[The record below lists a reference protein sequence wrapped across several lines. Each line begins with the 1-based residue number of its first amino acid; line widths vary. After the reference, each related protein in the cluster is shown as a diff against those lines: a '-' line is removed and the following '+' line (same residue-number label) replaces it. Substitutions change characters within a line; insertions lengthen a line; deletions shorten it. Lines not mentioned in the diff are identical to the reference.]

1 MLLIDDSPQV
11 RAGVRALLSG
21 EPALRVV
28 DEADTG
34 REGLARAREL
44 RPDLIVLDQGMPGL
58 SGLQTLR
65 ELRRSLPKTRV
76 VMFTLNPEIEAE
88 ALARG
93 ATAVVAKEEPALL
106 LLTLQRL
113 ARRPPAELPPTQPQ
127 PIERHR

>member
-34 REGLARAREL
+34 REGLERAWDR

-58 SGLQTLR
+58 TGLQTLR
-65 ELRRSLPKTRV
+65 ELRRTLPGTRV

-88 ALARG
+88 ALALG

-113 ARRPPAELPPTQPQ
+113 ARRPPAELPTTEPR
-127 PIERHR
+127 PIERRR